1 MEFFEAETQTSLSR
15 LIPATGSDERR
26 LYQQA
31 IFVVVVVVVV
41 VLWLSHS
48 TPRIEWFN
56 PCSIFPSP
64 QEEIDLDQANTR

>member
-1 MEFFEAETQTSLSR
+1 MEFFEAETQKSLSR

-31 IFVVVVVVVV
+31 IFVFVVVVVVV
-41 VLWLSHS
+41 WLSHS

>member
-31 IFVVVVVVVV
+31 IFVVVVVVV
-41 VLWLSHS
+41 WLSHS

>member
-1 MEFFEAETQTSLSR
+1 MEFFEAETQNSLSR

-31 IFVVVVVVVV
+31 IFVVVVVV

>member
-31 IFVVVVVVVV
+31 IFVVVVAVVVV
-41 VLWLSHS
+41 WLSHS
-48 TPRIEWFN
+48 IPRIEWFN

-64 QEEIDLDQANTR
+64 EEEIDLDQANTR

>member
-1 MEFFEAETQTSLSR
+1 MEFFEAETQKSLSR

-31 IFVVVVVVVV
+31 IFVVVVVVV
-41 VLWLSHS
+41 WLSHS

>member
-31 IFVVVVVVVV
+31 IFVVVVVVV
-41 VLWLSHS
+41 LWLSHS
-48 TPRIEWFN
+48 IPRIEWFN

>member
-31 IFVVVVVVVV
+31 IFVVVVV
-41 VLWLSHS
+41 WLSHS

>member
-31 IFVVVVVVVV
+31 IFVVVV

>member
-1 MEFFEAETQTSLSR
+1 MEFLEAETQTSLSR

-56 PCSIFPSP
+56 PCSIFTSP

>member
-31 IFVVVVVVVV
+31 FVVVVVVVV
-41 VLWLSHS
+41 WLSHS

>member
-1 MEFFEAETQTSLSR
+1 MEFFEAETQRYLSR

-31 IFVVVVVVVV
+31 IFVVVVVVV
-41 VLWLSHS
+41 WLSHS

>member
-31 IFVVVVVVVV
+31 IFVVVVVIYIHYLKLGV
-41 VLWLSHS
+41 
-48 TPRIEWFN
+48 IMY
-56 PCSIFPSP
+56 
-64 QEEIDLDQANTR
+64 Q

>member
-31 IFVVVVVVVV
+31 IFVVVVVVV
-41 VLWLSHS
+41 WLSHS

-56 PCSIFPSP
+56 PYSIFPSP

>member
-1 MEFFEAETQTSLSR
+1 MEFFEAETQRYLSR
-15 LIPATGSDERR
+15 LIPATGSDERK

-41 VLWLSHS
+41 WLSHS

>member
-41 VLWLSHS
+41 LWLSHS
-48 TPRIEWFN
+48 TPRIERFN
-56 PCSIFPSP
+56 SCSIFPSP

>member
-1 MEFFEAETQTSLSR
+1 MEFFEAETQNSLSR

-31 IFVVVVVVVV
+31 IFVVVVVV
-41 VLWLSHS
+41 WLSHS

-56 PCSIFPSP
+56 PCSTFPSP

>member
-1 MEFFEAETQTSLSR
+1 MEFNEAETQKSLSR

-41 VLWLSHS
+41 LWLSHS

-56 PCSIFPSP
+56 PCSIFTSP

>member
-41 VLWLSHS
+41 WLSHS
-48 TPRIEWFN
+48 TPRIEGFN

>member
-1 MEFFEAETQTSLSR
+1 MEFFEAETQNSLSR

-31 IFVVVVVVVV
+31 IFVVVVVVV
-41 VLWLSHS
+41 WLSHS

>member
-1 MEFFEAETQTSLSR
+1 MEFFEAETQNSLSR

-31 IFVVVVVVVV
+31 IFVVVVVVV

>member
-1 MEFFEAETQTSLSR
+1 MEFFEAETQKSLSR

-31 IFVVVVVVVV
+31 IFVFVVVVVVV
-41 VLWLSHS
+41 VWLSHS

-64 QEEIDLDQANTR
+64 QQEIDLDQANTC

>member
-1 MEFFEAETQTSLSR
+1 MEFFEAETQKSLSR

-41 VLWLSHS
+41 LWLSHS

-56 PCSIFPSP
+56 PCSIFTSP

>member
-31 IFVVVVVVVV
+31 IFVVVVVVV
-41 VLWLSHS
+41 LWLSHS

-56 PCSIFPSP
+56 PCSIFTSP